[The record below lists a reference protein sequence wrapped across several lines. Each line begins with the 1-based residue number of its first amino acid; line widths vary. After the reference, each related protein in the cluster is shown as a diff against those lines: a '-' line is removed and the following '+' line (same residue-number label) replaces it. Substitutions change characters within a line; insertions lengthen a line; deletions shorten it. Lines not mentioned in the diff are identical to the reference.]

1 MRYRESQS
9 KWFGKR
15 GLNWHVSV
23 GSYHTSD
30 TDDLKMQTIIHVF
43 DNASQDARTSNAV
56 LRNTLQQF
64 QQMNPSLKKAYI
76 RSDNAGCFHGFLA
89 VSEIALINEE
99 ENIKVVQM
107 DFADPQGGK
116 SICDRRAAHIKSA
129 IRKYVNEGH
138 DVCTAA
144 DFKKALQICSLRNVA
159 VVVALPPESCNK
171 KEIKSQINNITTLN
185 NFAYQQTGIRVFRQY
200 GIGEGKFLTNSSLKL
215 QLLSCSNITV
225 VEAFAGHL
233 SSIPSR
239 TARQGVIV
247 QECRNEASNIAVDQ
261 SDVDIEE
268 EIDDIGSNLFT
279 CSEPNCLSTFSKYGN
294 LVRHLDVGSHRIKP
308 MVSSL
313 IDKSKIQYASKIEQK
328 LVVLP
333 SCCHETTERENSC
346 KLCEGW
352 GLKQRRTVKKF
363 TTTQISFLKEKFSK
377 GERTG
382 HKCDPEEVSLEMRSA
397 KSSLGKR
404 FFSKD
409 EFLSATQIASYFS
422 RLVLE
427 KRKTACISYD
437 EEDMEAGI
445 AAETLEEL
453 QVLARN

>member
-1 MRYRESQS
+1 
-9 KWFGKR
+9 
-15 GLNWHVSV
+15 
-23 GSYHTSD
+23 
-30 TDDLKMQTIIHVF
+30 
-43 DNASQDARTSNAV
+43 
-56 LRNTLQQF
+56 
-64 QQMNPSLKKAYI
+64 
-76 RSDNAGCFHGFLA
+76 
-89 VSEIALINEE
+89 
-99 ENIKVVQM
+99 M

-144 DFKKALQICSLRNVA
+144 DFKKALQVCSLRNVA

-185 NFAYQQTGIRVFRQY
+185 NFAYQQT
-200 GIGEGKFLTNSSLKL
+200 
-215 QLLSCSNITV
+215 V

-247 QECRNEASNIAVDQ
+247 QDCRNEASNIAVDQ

-279 CSEPNCLSTFSKYGN
+279 CSEPNCLSTFSN
-294 LVRHLDVGSHRIKP
+294 
-308 MVSSL
+308 
-313 IDKSKIQYASKIEQK
+313 
-328 LVVLP
+328 
-333 SCCHETTERENSC
+333 
-346 KLCEGW
+346 
-352 GLKQRRTVKKF
+352 
-363 TTTQISFLKEKFSK
+363 
-377 GERTG
+377 
-382 HKCDPEEVSLEMRSA
+382 
-397 KSSLGKR
+397 
-404 FFSKD
+404 
-409 EFLSATQIASYFS
+409 

-427 KRKTACISYD
+427 KRKTACNSYD
-437 EEDMEAGI
+437 EEDMEVGI

>member
-1 MRYRESQS
+1 
-9 KWFGKR
+9 
-15 GLNWHVSV
+15 
-23 GSYHTSD
+23 
-30 TDDLKMQTIIHVF
+30 MQTIIHVF

-64 QQMNPSLKKAYI
+64 QQMNPSLKKKAYI

-159 VVVALPPESCNK
+159 VVVALPPESSNK
-171 KEIKSQINNITTLN
+171 KEIKSQIQNITTLN

-247 QECRNEASNIAVDQ
+247 QDCRNETCNIAVDQ

-268 EIDDIGSNLFT
+268 EVDDIGSNLFT

-294 LVRHLDVGSHRIKP
+294 LVRHLNVGSHRTKP

-352 GLKQRRTVKKF
+352 GLKQRRT
-363 TTTQISFLKEKFSK
+363 
-377 GERTG
+377 
-382 HKCDPEEVSLEMRSA
+382 CDPEEVSLEMRS
-397 KSSLGKR
+397 KKKQPWKKR

-427 KRKTACISYD
+427 KRKTACNSYD